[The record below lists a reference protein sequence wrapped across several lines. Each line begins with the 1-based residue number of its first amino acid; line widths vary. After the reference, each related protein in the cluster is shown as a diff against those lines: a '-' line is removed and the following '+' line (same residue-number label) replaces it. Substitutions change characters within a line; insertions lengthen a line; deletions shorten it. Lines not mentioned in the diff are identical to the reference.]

1 MKRFFIVAVAI
12 ACSVTVP
19 ATSHAQTCAGSA
31 SFSNGAVRIGAAAT
45 FNDGT
50 DLYGGGVAVG
60 SAHGAFV
67 TVNAGQISYSNVSGK
82 STEVG
87 ASLGYGISV
96 GSTAEFCP
104 LVAYTHTSFPDEFAG
119 ATRITSGEND
129 FGFGGTFG
137 VVAKASSTADFVPF
151 AALQYVHA
159 AFNTTFGGLGS
170 SSGSQDYGLLGLG
183 VGMVI
188 NKIVTFQ
195 PSVSIPFGLAGSKAA
210 VNIGLSLNFGHIAH
224 D

>member
-1 MKRFFIVAVAI
+1 MKRIFIVALAV
-12 ACSVTVP
+12 ACSVTLP
-19 ATSHAQTCAGSA
+19 AASYAQTCAGSA

-50 DLYGGGVAVG
+50 DLYGGGVALG

-67 TVNAGQISYSNVSGK
+67 AANAGRISYSSVSGK
-82 STEVG
+82 STEIG
-87 ASLGYGISV
+87 ALVGYGISS
-96 GSTAEFCP
+96 GSVAEFCP

-119 ATRITSGEND
+119 PTRITSGESD

-137 VVAKASSTADFVPF
+137 VRAKASPTADFVPF

-159 AFNTTFGGLGS
+159 VFNTTFGPLGS

-188 NKIVTFQ
+188 NKTVTFQ
-195 PSVSIPFGLAGSKAA
+195 PSVSIPFALAGSKAA
-210 VNIGLSLNFGHIAH
+210 VNIGLSLNFGHTAH